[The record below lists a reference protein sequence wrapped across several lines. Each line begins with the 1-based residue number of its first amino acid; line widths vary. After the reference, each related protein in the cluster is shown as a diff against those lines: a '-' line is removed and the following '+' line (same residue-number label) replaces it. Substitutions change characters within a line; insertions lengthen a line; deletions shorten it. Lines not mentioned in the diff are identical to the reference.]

1 MFEEAS
7 TTPCTFILVFTSR
20 RPAVVNELWRYMVL
34 NVVNLPPTVSDPC
47 MLIGPVTEADERVD
61 TGCPKDILDNMA
73 IFDVFEREFTTNV
86 LLVDP
91 TLLTKSGPRLVAFC
105 AKKVFVDAM
114 FVLIL
119 EPIVI
124 LDV

>member
-1 MFEEAS
+1 M
-7 TTPCTFILVFTSR
+7 
-20 RPAVVNELWRYMVL
+20 L
-34 NVVNLPPTVSDPC
+34 NVVNLPPTASDPC
-47 MLIGPVTEADERVD
+47 MLMGPVTEADERVD
-61 TGCPKDILDNMA
+61 TGCPNDILDNMA
-73 IFDVFEREFTTNV
+73 IFEVFEREFTTNV

-105 AKKVFVDAM
+105 ARKVVVDAM
-114 FVLIL
+114 LVLIL

>member
-7 TTPCTFILVFTSR
+7 TTPCTFILEFTSK
-20 RPAVVNELWRYMVL
+20 RPAVVNELSRYMVL
-34 NVVNLPPTVSDPC
+34 SVVNVPPTASDPC
-47 MLIGPVTEADERVD
+47 TLIGPVTEADERVD
-61 TGCPKDILDNMA
+61 TGCPKDILDNTA
-73 IFDVFEREFTTNV
+73 IFEVFDSEFTTNV

-105 AKKVFVDAM
+105 AKKVVVHA
-114 FVLIL
+114 VVALIFDV
-119 EPIVI
+119 IVI